1 MKIQIRNTST
11 SDIILYR
18 QCVENEEFKY
28 NLFGNNLNLDAY
40 TSIKEPHKK
49 FVVSKI
55 DNMKIEDFC
64 FCHFFYQEQEE
75 YFISGGILPIFFNSG
90 IGLYACVAVLSHMFT
105 INHEIKINTTVYKYN
120 QRSLRMLHAIG
131 FQLFREEENL
141 NVLKL
146 TNYQFDNQFVNK
158 IRKRIELFIMN

>member
-75 YFISGGILPIFFNSG
+75 YG
-90 IGLYACVAVLSHMFT
+90 
-105 INHEIKINTTVYKYN
+105 
-120 QRSLRMLHAIG
+120 SL
-131 FQLFREEENL
+131 
-141 NVLKL
+141 
-146 TNYQFDNQFVNK
+146 
-158 IRKRIELFIMN
+158 